1 MMQRRFL
8 ALCVFIGLG
17 GWGCSDGASAV
28 GPTGGDDFPDLRP
41 EGDTLPP
48 LHAVRVLGM
57 PEDLGSEDL
66 YVECWWS
73 EGDAA
78 VLVPLFT
85 EDGSVYLM
93 TPLVDPEGAS
103 VSIVFT
109 DGERRG
115 PVRDIEILPL
125 PEPRQG
131 ALEAAG
137 EAMDALLRAST
148 EAMGLAYPGTWEA
161 YRDGNPGD
169 VPVVHM
175 PLFQAWHAMVD
186 PQNAEGW
193 GQQSFTGDER
203 HLLERILATS
213 PVIESIEEQAT
224 WVDEGNSLF
233 GHAPST
239 TSVVQPVS
247 GPDPAT
253 DEHSSEPAPT
263 FGEVVPTG
271 NPGDG
276 VARHE
281 EPGVPSITEAEP
293 LALLLEQYRQATRLQ
308 RDLELFDETVGT
320 YIKVVGMVL
329 ALAAGPGATAVAQGI
344 RLKALEAMANLAS
357 AAGTVSTMARWFLPC
372 CIPAMVVEL
381 DPPGGV
387 IPHEDAEPNQ
397 VRLAAAT
404 GRAESV
410 GVDFAREIADRVMQ
424 RLVSGSM
431 SGAVTEIYGEAAAD
445 VINDYGVTPLFQ
457 EVLSTLPAFSDVVF
471 VWPSIDLAGDEP
483 QRWLDHEMDTFASF
497 GRPIL
502 EQAPT
507 SEDVYEFRLVTPNAF
522 ERQDSLIRF
531 KTDPDE
537 LPADV
542 AIHTVPVELRT
553 INVEFEP
560 RVARVS
566 EEDIIIPFTVTI
578 HNSVMNPAESPWIEL
593 PLDIHPPVGEVVGPE
608 SIVGNTLHFE
618 YHPPDTFPPDTI
630 VRIGTDST
638 AQGGIR
644 ASENHPPP
652 RTGAMLITMERLH
665 IDLHPATV
673 CLSQGETHR
682 FEALDHLTGEPVDVT
697 WQASAGTITA
707 DGVYSAPGDQGEAIV
722 TATATADPL
731 ATATARVILGTCDC
745 LWSGRSSWS
754 LPAVDGY
761 ADIHGGIT
769 LEYDADTQAFTGIRF
784 FGEET
789 TDHTRLSALLLRF
802 DTPLPAHEEGPTVT
816 TARFTSGSTFL
827 DIPDAP
833 DLSTG
838 WLSGQVF
845 TLQPFLPEMPDGS
858 LPPPLASLQVRID
871 HRQGITGPGLPDHA
885 VAMEGRVSGTVTQFD
900 SDVSSPY
907 FGLQLFADLNVAF
920 AGVFTFIPPDGNLNC
935 ERP

>member
-1 MMQRRFL
+1 MMLARDL
-8 ALCVFIGLG
+8 ALCVLVGLV
-17 GWGCSDGASAV
+17 GWGCSDGASTV

-41 EGDTLPP
+41 DGQTLPA
-48 LHAVRVLGM
+48 LHAVRVLGV
-57 PEDLGSEDL
+57 PEGMGSEDL
-66 YVECWWS
+66 YVECWWA
-73 EGDAA
+73 EGDAPI
-78 VLVPLFT
+78 LVPLFT
-85 EDGSVYLM
+85 EEGAIYLM

-115 PVRDIEILPL
+115 PVQDLEILPL
-125 PEPRQG
+125 PAPRPG

-137 EAMDALLRAST
+137 DAMDALLRAST
-148 EAMGLAYPGTWEA
+148 EAMGLSYPGTWEA
-161 YRDGNPGD
+161 YRDGNPSD
-169 VPVVHM
+169 VPLVHM

-186 PQNAEGW
+186 PENAEGW
-193 GQQSFTGDER
+193 GQQSFTADER
-203 HLLERILATS
+203 NLLERILATS
-213 PVIESIEEQAT
+213 SFIEAIEEQAT
-224 WVDEGNSLF
+224 WVDEGHSLF
-233 GHAPST
+233 GQAPDP

-247 GPDPAT
+247 GPEPSTEEPSSDPAHT
-253 DEHSSEPAPT
+253 W
-263 FGEVVPTG
+263 GEVVPTG

-276 VARHE
+276 VPRYE
-281 EPGVPSITEAEP
+281 VPGVPALAEAEP

-320 YIKVVGMVL
+320 YIKVVGL
-329 ALAAGPGATAVAQGI
+329 ALTLAAGPGATAIAQGV
-344 RLKALEAMANLAS
+344 RLKALEAMTNLAS
-357 AAGTVSTMARWFLPC
+357 AAGTVSTMSRWFLPC
-372 CIPAMVVEL
+372 CIPDMVIEL

-397 VRLAAAT
+397 VRLASAT

-410 GVDFAREIADRVMQ
+410 GVDFAREIADRIMQ
-424 RLVSGSM
+424 RIVSGSM
-431 SGAVTEIYGEAAAD
+431 SDAVTQIYGDTAAEI
-445 VINDYGVTPLFQ
+445 INDYGVTPLFS
-457 EVLSTLPAFSDVVF
+457 EVLSTLPPFSDVVF
-471 VWPSIDLAGDEP
+471 VWEGIDLAGDEP

-507 SEDVYEFRLVTPNAF
+507 AAEVYEFRLITPNAF

-531 KTDPDE
+531 KTNPDE

-542 AIHTVPVELRT
+542 AIHTVPVELQT
-553 INVEFEP
+553 INVAFEP

-578 HNSVMNPAESPWIEL
+578 HNSVLNPAESPWVEL
-593 PLDIHPPVGEVVGPE
+593 PLDIYPPVGEVVGPE
-608 SIVGNTLHFE
+608 FIDGNTLHFE
-618 YHPPDTFPPDTI
+618 YHPPDTI
-630 VRIGTDST
+630 VRISTDST

-644 ASENHPPP
+644 APEHHPPP
-652 RTGAMLITMERLH
+652 RTGSMLVTMERLH
-665 IDLHPATV
+665 LDLYPATV

-697 WQASAGTITA
+697 WQASTGTISA
-707 DGVYSAPGDQGEAIV
+707 DGIYSAPGDQGEAII
-722 TATATADPL
+722 TATATGDPL
-731 ATATARVILGTCDC
+731 ATATSRVILGTCDC

-754 LPAVDGY
+754 IPAVDGY

-784 FGEET
+784 FGEDA
-789 TDHTRLSALLLRF
+789 TDHTRLTALLLRF

-827 DIPDAP
+827 DVPDDP
-833 DLSTG
+833 DLNSG
-838 WLSGQVF
+838 FLSGEVF

-858 LPPPLASLQVRID
+858 FPPPLASLQVRID
-871 HRQGITGPGLPDHA
+871 HRQGISGPGLPEHA
-885 VAMEGRVSGTVTQFD
+885 VAMEGSVSGAVTAFD
-900 SDVSSPY
+900 IDVSSPH
-907 FGLQLFADLNVAF
+907 FGVQRYADLNVAF

-935 ERP
+935 QRP